1 MTAGKKKPEGPPT
14 MEELFGPVISRYTR
28 AQAIE
33 DGFLVDVSEM
43 AREAGIRFPVALTRA
58 VWDEYVTPDP
68 RSKKYGQSESGR
80 LWDTLWMF
88 SVAARQASDAA
99 SVFLYR
105 VIYVLKEKQRRTITL
120 KAHYGPGDEGEPV
133 ITISK
138 PDED

>member
-1 MTAGKKKPEGPPT
+1 MTTKPKKKEEPT
-14 MEELFGPVISRYTR
+14 NDLTEVFGPVISRYTR
-28 AQAIE
+28 AQAVE

-43 AREAGIRFPVALTRA
+43 AREAGIKYPVALTRA

-68 RSKKYGQSESGR
+68 RSKKYGQSEAGR

-88 SVAARQASDAA
+88 SIAARRSKG

-105 VIYVLKEKQRRTITL
+105 VIYILKEKQRRTIAL
-120 KAHYGPGDEGEPV
+120 KAHCGPGDEGEPV
-133 ITISK
+133 ITIMK